1 MVFDENYMKNFRAT
15 IKTKNNHEIYWLYN
29 LIKNKN
35 FKTPELKKEFAKIT
49 FEKLL
54 SNINPHHVIEA
65 TTSFHRQRAGFRNQI
80 DEIDQIFKKMS
91 SILQETH
98 PEEYKNIEKIKNK
111 LVLFENYHNDTL
123 LPKMETIKKLYSV
136 KNHDLDSWMNELSNS
151 LESRLKRK
159 KSSAVGKFIIDGL
172 DMNKISIEEQ
182 LKIINEYKNIENW
195 RIREAFST
203 MDNIS
208 DEVLQR
214 MLFLAEITKNTDYI
228 DVIPTKNSNAK
239 ITRTLAKFLLKQQ
252 SSGDNTYIISSTARK
267 LQQFEPNDPETIT
280 LIMKFIKKGISAG
293 DIRNSVNVIYA
304 LQETPI
310 TPALTDFLVELVEKC
325 SPLEICTNSMEL
337 IEYLEVKDPR
347 LAKILSQK
355 FHVPKEI
362 HKADRV
368 FEYREIQKLAAKIMI
383 KQNIDDPETMKII
396 LRETALATDAGDIF
410 RQKSKFT
417 KMIDN
422 NPKLVNHALKMLD
435 EGDYGSDTKYHARRF
450 LEHIHDIHP
459 NHKHMPAISK
469 IISKK
474 KNSFTENLAVK
485 KARQGMNDIPRG
497 RCMKAILFKLVL
509 PAAVIGGTPF
519 LIQSDTKIVPTPAP

>member
-1 MVFDENYMKNFRAT
+1 MKNFRAT

-54 SNINPHHVIEA
+54 SNINPNHVIEA
-65 TTSFHRQRAGFRNQI
+65 TTSFHRQRAGFKNQI
-80 DEIDQIFKKMS
+80 DEIDQVFNKMS

-280 LIMKFIKKGISAG
+280 LIMKFIKKG
-293 DIRNSVNVIYA
+293 
-304 LQETPI
+304 
-310 TPALTDFLVELVEKC
+310 
-325 SPLEICTNSMEL
+325 
-337 IEYLEVKDPR
+337 YL
-347 LAKILSQK
+347 
-355 FHVPKEI
+355 
-362 HKADRV
+362 
-368 FEYREIQKLAAKIMI
+368 
-383 KQNIDDPETMKII
+383 PET
-396 LRETALATDAGDIF
+396 
-410 RQKSKFT
+410 
-417 KMIDN
+417 
-422 NPKLVNHALKMLD
+422 
-435 EGDYGSDTKYHARRF
+435 
-450 LEHIHDIHP
+450 
-459 NHKHMPAISK
+459 
-469 IISKK
+469 
-474 KNSFTENLAVK
+474 
-485 KARQGMNDIPRG
+485 
-497 RCMKAILFKLVL
+497 
-509 PAAVIGGTPF
+509 
-519 LIQSDTKIVPTPAP
+519 